1 MAEKFKAET
10 EFTTLSKK
18 TQQRKAD
25 GAGADGGYSSLMDK
39 QLSGAMTVLE
49 ESDRSKGLEA
59 QKKGASKVLDERE
72 EKVNL
77 VIVDVHCVEHEGQGV
92 ICQCSLCVSICGRQ
106 DLLLHERALLG

>member
-77 VIVDVHCVEHEGQGV
+77 VSSMKDVHEGQGV